1 MRDGRSSYECARFS
15 FGGVLPK
22 LLGLVGIPPQCPSFD
37 STKTL
42 SIFLLLRIQV
52 PGSLRLTSLVGVGGW
67 KDTEL
72 AVTCKEANACMLES
86 QGEEASLTKL
96 VEDLYQRI
104 TTLNN
109 GEDSQA

>member
-1 MRDGRSSYECARFS
+1 MSQLRPHKPSLSFS
-15 FGGVLPK
+15 FWR
-22 LLGLVGIPPQCPSFD
+22 
-37 STKTL
+37 T
-42 SIFLLLRIQV
+42 QV